1 MGAFAEVSSAQ
12 CWEQLQK
19 DTRAGGTSAADTSVL
34 IDVRTRAEWAFVGV
48 PDLSS
53 LGKEVLFIE
62 WQHFG
67 APQPDPDFVSSL
79 TALLGADRSLRSLF
93 FLCRSGQRS
102 RAAAAAAATAMA
114 QQSSAQQS
122 SFDCFNVADG
132 FEGGLDENKHRG
144 QKGGWKAAGL
154 PWKQS

>member
-1 MGAFAEVSSAQ
+1 MGALAEISSTQ

-19 DTRAGGTSAADTSVL
+19 DANAANTSAAGTSVL

-67 APQPDPDFVSSL
+67 AKLPDPDFVSSL
-79 TALLGADRSLRSLF
+79 TALLGKDRSSGSLF

-102 RAAAAAAATAMA
+102 RAAAAAAAATAMA
-114 QQSSAQQS
+114 QQSSFES
-122 SFDCFNVADG
+122 SFDFFNVADG

>member
-1 MGAFAEVSSAQ
+1 MGALAEISSTQ

-19 DTRAGGTSAADTSVL
+19 DTRAADTNVL

-53 LGKEVLFIE
+53 LGKDVLFIE

-67 APQPDPDFVSSL
+67 AKLPDPDFVSSL
-79 TALLGADRSLRSLF
+79 TALLGKDRSSGSLF

-102 RAAAAAAATAMA
+102 RAAATAMV
-114 QQSSAQQS
+114 QQS

-144 QKGGWKAAGL
+144 QKAGWKAAGL

>member
-1 MGAFAEVSSAQ
+1 MGALAEISSAQ
-12 CWEQLQK
+12 CWEQLQN
-19 DTRAGGTSAADTSVL
+19 DASAANTSVL

-67 APQPDPDFVSSL
+67 AKLPDPDFIPSL
-79 TALLGADRSLRSLF
+79 AALLAADPSLGSLF

-102 RAAAAAAATAMA
+102 RAAAAAVAAAAATIM
-114 QQSSAQQS
+114 AQQS

-144 QKGGWKAAGL
+144 QKSGWKAAGL

>member
-1 MGAFAEVSSAQ
+1 MGALAEISSTQ

-19 DTRAGGTSAADTSVL
+19 DTRAADTNVL

-53 LGKEVLFIE
+53 LGKDVLFIE

-67 APQPDPDFVSSL
+67 AKLPDPDFVSSL
-79 TALLGADRSLRSLF
+79 TALLGKDRSSGSLF

-102 RAAAAAAATAMA
+102 RAAAAATAMA
-114 QQSSAQQS
+114 QQSSFES
-122 SFDCFNVADG
+122 SFDFFNVADG

>member
-1 MGAFAEVSSAQ
+1 MGALAEISSTQ

-19 DTRAGGTSAADTSVL
+19 DTRAADTRVADTSVL

-67 APQPDPDFVSSL
+67 AKLPDPDFVSSL
-79 TALLGADRSLRSLF
+79 TALLGKDRSSGSLF

-102 RAAAAAAATAMA
+102 RAAATIMA
-114 QQSSAQQS
+114 QQSSFES